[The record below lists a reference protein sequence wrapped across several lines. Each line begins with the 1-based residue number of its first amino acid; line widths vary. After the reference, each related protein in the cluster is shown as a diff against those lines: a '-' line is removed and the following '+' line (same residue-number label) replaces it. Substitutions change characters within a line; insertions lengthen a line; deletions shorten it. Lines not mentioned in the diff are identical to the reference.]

1 MLKKV
6 TLLIVFISCLSSAQ
20 KPQTIAYVDME
31 YILQSIPE
39 YEKAKQ
45 KLDSKAAGWRKKIQS
60 SENEI
65 EKLTIALNNEKI
77 LLTEDLII
85 ERKEDIQI
93 KEAELSKLRASYF
106 GTKGAYFEMNKQLV
120 QPIQDEVYNA
130 IRQIVAKKKYDFV
143 FERSSDLIL
152 LHANPKYNISKTVI
166 SYITKSE
173 KEREKEEAK
182 LKKEQSKAA
191 LDQRIEEQKK
201 RKAEKESKVIH
212 R

>member
-1 MLKKV
+1 MLKKI
-6 TLLIVFISCLSSAQ
+6 TLLLVFISAVCSAQ

-39 YEKAKQ
+39 YEKAQ
-45 KLDSKAAGWRKKIQS
+45 GKLDSKAADWRRKIER
-60 SENEI
+60 SEKEI
-65 EKLTIALNNEKI
+65 EKLKFDLHNEKI
-77 LLTEDLII
+77 LLTEDLVL

-106 GTKGAYFEMNKQLV
+106 GTKGAYFEMRKQLV

-130 IRQIVAKKKYDFV
+130 IQLIVAKKKYDFV
-143 FERSSDLIL
+143 FERSSELLL

-166 SYITKSE
+166 SYITKTQ

-182 LKKEQSKAA
+182 QKKADSKAA
-191 LDQRIEEQKK
+191 LEKRIEEQKK
-201 RKAEKESKVIH
+201 KKAEKESKIIH